1 METPQS
7 PTGGDDRWRDLLAQY
22 ELVQMAAGL
31 ALQALVEAYKP
42 RPDGMISDPPPEVL
56 RRYRKACAL
65 RVVAEQALFDFVESH
80 GRPH

>member
-1 METPQS
+1 METQQS

-31 ALQALVEAYKP
+31 ALQALIEAYNP

-56 RRYRKACAL
+56 QRYRRACAL
-65 RVVAEQALFDFVESH
+65 RVVAERALLEFVESH
-80 GRPH
+80 ARSH